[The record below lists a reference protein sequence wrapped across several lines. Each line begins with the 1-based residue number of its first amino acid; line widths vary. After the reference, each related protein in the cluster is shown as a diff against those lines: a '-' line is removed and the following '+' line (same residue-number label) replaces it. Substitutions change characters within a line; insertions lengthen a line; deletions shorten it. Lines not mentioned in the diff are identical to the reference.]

1 MKRIAFI
8 LLGLLLPAALF
19 CVGCGQKSTDEAG
32 GDAQA
37 QAPAGP
43 DNAQAPEFVEPE
55 IVSLA
60 PEELSALGTKNELP
74 TEWVIP
80 GAFSAKI
87 IRPLRFKGY
96 EGAAEAARFFG
107 NNPQLVPNWIQ
118 FQNMDVVLQSDS
130 FAFAPLTDPATG
142 NTLGQRFP
150 LPVKA
155 VYLQKSEPFNSD
167 DLASFA
173 FGAIPKEK
181 IVEQTFGV
189 YAVKTVSQPV
199 QIPLDNTGKQTATIN
214 DMIFA
219 LFQPS
224 ENSAVIING
233 PKETVE
239 KFFTAGSGDERGA
252 LAQRLGRFDT
262 ASADFAFLYD
272 FQNSLKEAIQLPV
285 GEKLGTALFENAKS
299 VAILI
304 DANAAENAN
313 ALSAVIET
321 ASPEAAAAVETATGS
336 ALMELAGQFKV
347 PENLPDNVNIP
358 DEMTKFMGQFGELIK
373 NVSMQKTDSNVTLAV
388 KKTPELA
395 TLAAETMQ
403 YVNNA
408 YDSAMKGA
416 RYQQTANQ
424 LAMIGQLMSSTYY
437 AKNNAF
443 PPTAISSPDGKP
455 LLSWRVALLPA
466 LGPDGEALFAQ
477 FKLDEP
483 WDSEN
488 NIKLLEKMPILYR
501 CPLDGSLTTKTTFQ
515 MYTGA
520 DMPFGKTPQP
530 LKMSDI
536 PNPGKTFLVVSVVP
550 EKAIEWTRPDE
561 LAFEP
566 EKFGETFGELVLAV
580 PVMGELFDAPFT
592 NKPEEVQAV
601 SDWIRG
607 TPSEPTAEPEPAPAP
622 VEAPAEMPAN

>member
-8 LLGLLLPAALF
+8 LWGPLFCAALL
-19 CVGCGQKSTDEAG
+19 CAGCGQKSTDETADS

-37 QAPAGP
+37 QSPTGP
-43 DNAQAPEFVEPE
+43 GNEQAPEFVAPE
-55 IVSLA
+55 IISLS
-60 PEELSALGTKNELP
+60 PEELAALGPKNELP
-74 TEWVIP
+74 TEWVLP

-87 IRPLRFKGY
+87 IRPLRFKQY
-96 EGAAEAARFFG
+96 EGAAEAVRFFG
-107 NNPQLVPNWIQ
+107 NNPQLVPNWTQ
-118 FQNMDVVLQSDS
+118 FQNMDLALQSDS
-130 FAFAPLTDPATG
+130 VAFVPLTDPAAG
-142 NTLGQRFP
+142 NVSGQRFP

-155 VYLQKSEPFNSD
+155 VYLQKSEPFNPD
-167 DLASFA
+167 DLVSFA
-173 FGAIPKEK
+173 FGAMPKEK

-189 YAVKTVSQPV
+189 YAVKTVTQPI
-199 QIPLDNTGKQTATIN
+199 QIPLDNTGKQTAMVN

-224 ENSAVIING
+224 ETTAVIING

-262 ASADFAFLYD
+262 ASADFAFFYD
-272 FQNSLKEAIQLPV
+272 FQNSLKGAIMLPV
-285 GEKLGTALFENAKS
+285 GEKLAATLFENAKS

-304 DANAAENAN
+304 DANAADNAN
-313 ALSAVIET
+313 ALSAIVET
-321 ASPEAAAAVETATGS
+321 ISPDAAAVLETAAGS
-336 ALMELAGQFKV
+336 ALMDLAGQVKV

-358 DEMTKFMGQFGELIK
+358 DEMTKFMGQFGDLIK
-373 NVSMQKTDSNVTLAV
+373 TVAMQKNESTVTLAV
-388 KKTPELA
+388 KKTPELVS
-395 TLAAETMQ
+395 LAAETMQ
-403 YVNNA
+403 YANNA
-408 YDSAMKGA
+408 YDNAMKSA
-416 RYQQTANQ
+416 RYEQAAQQ

-443 PPTAISSPDGKP
+443 PPTAISSPDGTP

-466 LGPDGEALFAQ
+466 FGPDGEALFAQ

-488 NIKLLEKMPILYR
+488 NIKLLEKMPMLYR
-501 CPLDGSLTTKTTFQ
+501 SPLDSSLTTKTTFQ
-515 MYTGA
+515 MFTGT

-536 PNPGKTFLVVSVVP
+536 PNPGKTFMVVSVVP
-550 EKAIEWTRPDE
+550 EKAIEWTRPDT

-566 EKFGETFGELVLAV
+566 DKFAETFGELVLAV
-580 PVMGELFDAPFT
+580 PVMGELFGAPFT
-592 NKPEEVQAV
+592 NTPEEVQAV

-607 TPSEPTAEPEPAPAP
+607 TVAESQPEAEPAPA
-622 VEAPAEMPAN
+622 EAPAEMPAN